1 MSKVPYK
8 ASKAWHL
15 GHTLAIDVYQLAVNL
30 YQLGQTDLAK
40 AIHESSRSVP
50 HHIADAHRDKTEA
63 QKQEHFQAA
72 RDALSELDAHLL
84 FLQELQHID
93 EQTRS
98 ALSAR
103 AEEVHRILGS
113 MMLTP
118 QPATATLPAPI
129 ELETQEEENGT
140 IDNRTQE
147 RDALRMG
154 GDAVPRSRL
163 QPESD
168 GAWRINRQRA
178 NQKFDRRQGT
188 RKNIQG

>member
-50 HHIADAHRDKTEA
+50 HHIADAHRDTTEH
-63 QKQEHFQAA
+63 QKQQHLQDA
-72 RDALSELDAHLL
+72 RTALTELNSHLL
-84 FLQELQHID
+84 FLQELRHID

-98 ALSAR
+98 ALSSR

-113 MMLTP
+113 MILEP
-118 QPATATLPAPI
+118 QLVIAPLAAPI
-129 ELETQEEENGT
+129 ETEVQEEQHGT
-140 IDNRTQE
+140 IDNRTQK
-147 RDALRMG
+147 RDSIRMG
-154 GDAVPRSRL
+154 GDSVSRSRL
-163 QPESD
+163 QPEGD

-178 NQKFDRRQGT
+178 NQKFDRRQGA